1 MIDSYIHF
9 SAVKIYTGDSPNKYD
24 ILLQPGKEASGS
36 LVYIWV
42 KAFVFNGAHVI
53 VPLQTH
59 VSILLSLSLNAKHF
73 NSCHRFFYVLH
84 SYNFVIRFVN
94 A

>member
-1 MIDSYIHF
+1 M
-9 SAVKIYTGDSPNKYD
+9 KIYTGDSPNKYD

-59 VSILLSLSLNAKHF
+59 VNILLSQSRVILSVSHF
-73 NSCHRFFYVLH
+73 NPCHRIFLCATLC
-84 SYNFVIRFVN
+84 II
-94 A
+94 